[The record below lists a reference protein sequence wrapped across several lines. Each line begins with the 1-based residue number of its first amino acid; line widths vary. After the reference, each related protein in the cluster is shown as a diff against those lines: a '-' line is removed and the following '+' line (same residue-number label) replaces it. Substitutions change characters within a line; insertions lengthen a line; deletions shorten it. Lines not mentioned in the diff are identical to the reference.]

1 MRRMSEWD
9 AHVYCTCFRDGLTS
23 EAPYPRSDLT
33 VNRFGVVT
41 LVGSD
46 DHAEDPEDLWCWRV
60 GMAEDGGE
68 APPPC
73 AHNDMK
79 IVDAIFYWPG
89 SRSYTARY
97 PVFEEAL
104 ANANLPVLSE
114 LIYRQQADDYP
125 SGGIWATAREAVEA
139 LAELRVLT
147 QTLPD
152 EMPAADAYFA
162 RTLTD
167 LLSASAT
174 TGNPVILHY
183 NGLIDGAW

>member
-1 MRRMSEWD
+1 
-9 AHVYCTCFRDGLTS
+9 
-23 EAPYPRSDLT
+23 
-33 VNRFGVVT
+33 
-41 LVGSD
+41 
-46 DHAEDPEDLWCWRV
+46 
-60 GMAEDGGE
+60 
-68 APPPC
+68 
-73 AHNDMK
+73 MK

-97 PVFEEAL
+97 PVFEDSL
-104 ANANLPVLSE
+104 AKTKLPVLTQ

-125 SGGIWATAREAVEA
+125 SGGIWATTSEAVEA
-139 LAELRVLT
+139 LAELRVLAKE
-147 QTLPD
+147 LPA

-167 LLSASAT
+167 LLTASAT